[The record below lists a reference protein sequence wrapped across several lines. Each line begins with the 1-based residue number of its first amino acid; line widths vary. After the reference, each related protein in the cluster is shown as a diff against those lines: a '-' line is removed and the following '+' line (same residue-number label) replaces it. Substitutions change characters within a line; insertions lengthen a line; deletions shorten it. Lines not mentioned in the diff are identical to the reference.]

1 MGKLIS
7 SLNTNEPSQVYH
19 TAIIHLF
26 TETTV
31 ILEREGTT
39 HTHTHTHKSQE
50 PRGLSRVAAAT
61 GLFCPVKHRQR
72 SCQDVRLLMNSFA
85 LSEPESS
92 LDEYLSGPEGYL
104 AALQT
109 SLYGCGSETSRPCKI
124 WGFQRLIR
132 TVLIRH
138 SVNVDAD
145 S

>member
-19 TAIIHLF
+19 TAIIHSF
-26 TETTV
+26 AETTV
-31 ILEREGTT
+31 RVSLEREGTT
-39 HTHTHTHKSQE
+39 HAQE
-50 PRGLSRVAAAT
+50 P
-61 GLFCPVKHRQR
+61 
-72 SCQDVRLLMNSFA
+72 QDVRLLMNSFA

-92 LDEYLSGPEGYL
+92 LDEYLSSPKGYL

-109 SLYGCGSETSRPCKI
+109 SLYGCDSETSRPCKN
-124 WGFQRLIR
+124 WGFQRLVR
-132 TVLIRH
+132 TVLNRY

>member
-1 MGKLIS
+1 
-7 SLNTNEPSQVYH
+7 
-19 TAIIHLF
+19 
-26 TETTV
+26 
-31 ILEREGTT
+31 
-39 HTHTHTHKSQE
+39 
-50 PRGLSRVAAAT
+50 
-61 GLFCPVKHRQR
+61 
-72 SCQDVRLLMNSFA
+72 MNSFA